1 MHYIIKLFLIKDVNL
16 NRIELLMRP
25 KTVNYFIPCVTYA
38 VNEFAQLTG
47 RPPISE
53 WLQVLI
59 ISDPKYNTK
68 WANDVWGFPL
78 LSESIF
84 WNKWAAETGNE
95 EKKINGDCIVSGK
108 LEKIP
113 NQIT

>member
-1 MHYIIKLFLIKDVNL
+1 M
-16 NRIELLMRP
+16 
-25 KTVNYFIPCVTYA
+25 T
-38 VNEFAQLTG
+38 
-47 RPPISE
+47 S
-53 WLQVLI
+53 
-59 ISDPKYNTK
+59 
-68 WANDVWGFPL
+68 VWGFPL

>member
-1 MHYIIKLFLIKDVNL
+1 MLIW
-16 NRIELLMRP
+16 IELL
-25 KTVNYFIPCVTYA
+25 F
-38 VNEFAQLTG
+38 VNEPMNCKLFYSVRIQSVNL
-47 RPPISE
+47 PNLQVVLQSVND
-53 WLQVLI
+53 LQVLI

-84 WNKWAAETGNE
+84 WNKWAAKTGNE

-108 LEKIP
+108 LENTSP
-113 NQIT
+113 NYLKTRAKHHT

>member
-1 MHYIIKLFLIKDVNL
+1 MNCKLFYSVRIQSVNL
-16 NRIELLMRP
+16 PNLQVVLQS
-25 KTVNYFIPCVTYA
+25 VND
-38 VNEFAQLTG
+38 
-47 RPPISE
+47 
-53 WLQVLI
+53 LQVLI

-84 WNKWAAETGNE
+84 WNKWAAKMGNE

-108 LEKIP
+108 LENTPP
-113 NQIT
+113 NYLKTRAKHHT